1 MTPRLSGR
9 RRSRPSSGSTT
20 RAEWVTKRPG
30 AGPIEVVVTDA
41 KLRQALVVVRSLG
54 MRGHQVGAVECLST
68 RGVPTF
74 SSRWCAATA
83 RVEDREGDP
92 ATMVRQIIDLASAS
106 SKEVVVIP
114 SHDGTI
120 AALDQHRDQVE
131 PHCRLAL
138 ARSGPLR
145 AANDKRLTLDAARRL
160 GIRVPEEVTVGSADE
175 IDAAVAAMPMPA
187 VLKPA
192 QSWVATGTA
201 RRRLGVSLVNSPAEA
216 RARLRELIDAGAFV
230 LAQRW
235 VPGERLAVS
244 FVHADG
250 RFHGEFAQV
259 AQRML
264 PIVGGNS
271 VMRQSVALPEDA
283 RSDARRLVTELELEG
298 YAEVEFRRDTE
309 GVPVLMEVNPRLSA
323 SIECAVR
330 SGIDYP
336 GLVRDW
342 ATDRLPDQTSAS
354 YRVGVRVRWLSADI
368 KWLID
373 NARHQGAPGSVS
385 NRSAVSSFLREFG
398 RRTSYDYFDSRDLRP
413 ALTALGADI
422 AWLAGLPRSGSDSR
436 GAAR

>member
-1 MTPRLSGR
+1 MIPRLSDR
-9 RRSRPSSGSTT
+9 RRSRAASGFKTP
-20 RAEWVTKRPG
+20 AQWNTKG
-30 AGPIEVVVTDA
+30 AGPVEVVVTDA
-41 KLRQALVVVRSLG
+41 KLRQSLVAVRSLG
-54 MRGHQVGAVECLST
+54 RRGYRVGAVECLSA

-83 RVEDREGDP
+83 RVEDREVDP
-92 ATMVRQIIDLASAS
+92 DTMIRQIVDLASS
-106 SKEVVVIP
+106 SSRDVVVIP

-120 AALDQHRDQVE
+120 AALDQHRQQVE

-145 AANDKRLTLDAARRL
+145 AANDKRLTLGAARRL
-160 GIRVPEEVTVGSADE
+160 GIRVPEELTVESLDE
-175 IDAAVAAMPMPA
+175 IDAAVASMPMPA

-192 QSWVATGTA
+192 QSWITTGTA
-201 RRRLGVSLVNSPAEA
+201 RRRLGVSLVSSPTEA
-216 RARLRELIDAGAFV
+216 RARLRELVGTGAFV
-230 LAQRW
+230 LVQEW

-244 FVHADG
+244 FLHADG

-264 PIVGGNS
+264 PIVGGSS
-271 VMRQSVALPEDA
+271 VMRESVALPEDA

-298 YAEVEFRRDTE
+298 YAEVEFRRDVD

-323 SIECAVR
+323 SIECAMR
-330 SGIDYP
+330 AGIDFP

-342 ATDRLPDQTSAS
+342 ATGQLPDQTGQS

-373 NARHQGAPGSVS
+373 NARHQGAAGSVS
-385 NRSAVSSFLREFG
+385 NRRAVSSFFKEFG
-398 RRTSYDYFDSRDLRP
+398 RPTSYDYFDARDLRP
-413 ALTALGADI
+413 ALTAIGADI
-422 AWLAGLPRSGSDSR
+422 AWLAGLMRRGSDSR
-436 GAAR
+436 SSAR